1 MSSEKPEVSKKFEQL
16 IELAA
21 ELEDLGHIQ
30 AVLGWDQQ
38 VYMPPGGSQER
49 GMQSASLGRIMH
61 EKFTSDEVGK
71 LIADLE
77 AEVGDLDAETDEA
90 RMVKVSKRAYEKE
103 TKVPLP
109 LLMEHI
115 KATTIAHEAWVKA
128 RTQSDFSIFQ
138 PHLEKIVDLRKQY
151 ADLFKPYDH
160 IYDPL
165 LDDFEPG
172 MKTAEVKEIF
182 NKLRPQQVELLKAI
196 AEKEPPDNSF
206 LKKHYKQELQEKF
219 GRYVITRFGYDWE
232 RGRLDVTA
240 HPFTTGFGLGDVR
253 ITTRYLDDDGGSA
266 LFSTMHEAGHAMY
279 GQGVDPKYNRH
290 PLSGSASLA
299 IHESQSRLWENLVG
313 RSMEFWSYFYPSLQM
328 LFPEHLGNVS
338 MADFYRG
345 INKVEPSMIRVES
358 DEATY
363 NMHIMLRLEIE
374 IGLMEGTIE
383 VKDLAEIWNA
393 RMQDYL
399 GVTPPNDAQGV
410 LQDVHWSGGM
420 IGYFPTYALGNLAS
434 VQLWDKMLEE
444 HPNIPDEIAQGKFDT
459 ILGWMREHVHKFGS
473 KFEPQE
479 IMLKA
484 TGRKITPE
492 PYMKYLT
499 TKYGEI
505 YNL

>member
-1 MSSEKPEVSKKFEQL
+1 MTEKPELEKKFEQL

-21 ELEDLGHIQ
+21 ELEDLGNIE
-30 AVLGWDQQ
+30 AVLGWDQS
-38 VYMPPGGSQER
+38 VYMPPGGAEGR
-49 GMQSASLGRIMH
+49 GLQSATLGRIMH
-61 EKFTSDEVGK
+61 EKFTSDEVGQ

-77 AEVGDLDAETDEA
+77 AEVGDLNAETDEA
-90 RMVKVSKRAYEKE
+90 RMVKVAKRNYEKQ

-109 LLMEHI
+109 LLIESI
-115 KATTIAHEAWVKA
+115 KATTMGHEAWVKA
-128 RTQSDFSIFQ
+128 REQSDFSIFQ

-172 MKTAEVKEIF
+172 MKTIEVQEIF
-182 NKLRPQQVELLKAI
+182 NELRPQQVALIQAI
-196 AEKEPPDNSF
+196 AEKQPPDNSF
-206 LKKHYKQELQEKF
+206 IKQDYDEEKQELF
-219 GRYVITRFGYDWE
+219 GRYVITRFGYDWN

-240 HPFTTGFGLGDVR
+240 HPFTTSFGHGDVR
-253 ITTRYLDDDGGSA
+253 ITTRYLKDDGGSA

-279 GQGVDPKYNRH
+279 GQGVDKKYNRH
-290 PLSGSASLA
+290 PLNGSSSLA
-299 IHESQSRLWENLVG
+299 IHESQSRLWENLIG
-313 RSMEFWSYFYPSLQM
+313 RSKEFWSFFYPSLQM

-338 MADFYRG
+338 QQDFYRG
-345 INKVEPSMIRVES
+345 INKIEPSLIRVEA

-363 NMHIMLRLEIE
+363 NLHVMLRLEIE

-383 VKDLAEIWNA
+383 VKDLPEIWNA
-393 RMQDYL
+393 KMKEYL
-399 GVTPPNDAQGV
+399 GVTPSNDAEGV

-434 VQLWDKMLEE
+434 VQLWDKMLED

-459 ILGWMREHVHKFGS
+459 ILGWMREKVHRFGS

-484 TGRKITPE
+484 TGSKITPE
-492 PYMKYLT
+492 PYMRYLQ
-499 TKYGEI
+499 TKYGEL
-505 YNL
+505 YDL